1 MDLSNKAKF
10 GVRTTSSLLDVEDAM
25 TSMGDQLREDG
36 YDTRTAVVRL
46 DSVRNEDGSYSNRI
60 TVYVDEI
67 EETSGE

>member
-1 MDLSNKAKF
+1 MDLSSKVKF

-25 TSMGDQLREDG
+25 TTMGDQLREDG

-46 DSVRNEDGSYSNRI
+46 DSTRNDDGSYSNRI
-60 TVYVDEI
+60 TVYVDRI